1 MALESQKVLYLTSP
15 VPPSVNHYTKTRT
28 IIKKGRPM
36 SIVYETAEAKE
47 YKAQFKKSIVDQ
59 VHEQGWKSPEDKQR
73 HFYVDCLFYFARTDK
88 DANNYFKCMLDAIT
102 ETQLVWKDD
111 NIVCE
116 RVNGIFYDNQNP
128 RIEMT
133 IRPVD
138 YIGIFNNETEKN
150 IFENK
155 CKNCSRYSKNC
166 SILRKAI
173 EGRIQPEIANGQC
186 EKYKE
191 PKSKRKE

>member
-15 VPPSVNHYTKTRT
+15 LPPSVNHYIATRT
-28 IIKKGRPM
+28 IIKNGRPM
-36 SIVYETAEAKE
+36 ALVYETTEAKE
-47 YKAQFKKSIVDQ
+47 YKAQFKKYIINQ
-59 VHEQGWKSPEDKQR
+59 VREQKWTSPENEQR
-73 HFYVDCLFYFARTDK
+73 HFYVDCLFYFARIDK

-116 RVNGIFYDNQNP
+116 RVNGIFYDKQNP
-128 RIEMT
+128 RVEMV
-133 IRPVD
+133 IRPVE
-138 YIGIFNNETEKN
+138 YIGIFNNEIEKE

-155 CKNCSRYSKNC
+155 CKNCSRYSNNC

-173 EGRIQPEIANGQC
+173 EGRVQPEIVSGQC